1 MAEESKGTVALA
13 ITVNAV
19 IAIAKFAGGVISGSS
34 ALLSEGAHSVADT
47 MNEAF
52 LLTSLGRSSRP
63 PDEQHP
69 FGYGKE
75 RFFWSL
81 LAAVGIFVLGA
92 GFSFLEAY
100 ESFTETGGQE
110 GGFIAPYIILGIAF
124 LAEGSSWTKAMHQL
138 RGEAARSGRSIRRHV
153 RMSSDPTVKTVA
165 AEDSAALIGLV
176 VAFLGILLNQLTG
189 EQFWQGIASALIGI
203 TLAVVAYFLARDNR
217 ALLIG
222 EAADP
227 RLRGEVQEAL
237 ESYDEVDQVVDLLTM
252 QIGAHEVLLAVR
264 LDLAQGLSSDDVEQ
278 VSARIDRELRERF
291 PAIQQVFLDATRA
304 DERVERVGLPG
315 SDPAAP

>member
-1 MAEESKGTVALA
+1 MAEESTGTVILA
-13 ITVNAV
+13 VIVNAIV
-19 IAIAKFAGGVISGSS
+19 AIAKFAGGVISGSS

-47 MNEAF
+47 MNEVF
-52 LLTSLGRSSRP
+52 LLTSLGRSAKP

-100 ESFTETGGQE
+100 RSFTGSAGSE
-110 GGFIAPYIILGIAF
+110 GGYIAPYVILSIAF
-124 LAEGSSWTKAMHQL
+124 VAEGSSLVRALHQL
-138 RGEAARSGRSIRRHV
+138 RGEARRSGRSIRRHV
-153 RMSSDPTVKTVA
+153 QMSADPTVKTVG
-165 AEDSAALIGLV
+165 AEDSAALVGLV
-176 VAFLGILLNQLTG
+176 VAFLGILLDQLTG

-203 TLAVVAYFLARDNR
+203 TLAVVAFYLARDNQ
-217 ALLIG
+217 ALLVG

-227 RLRGEVQEAL
+227 RLRGQIREAL
-237 ESYDEVDQVVDLLTM
+237 EAYDEVDKVLDLLTM

-264 LDLAQGLSSDDVEQ
+264 LDLARALSSDDVER
-278 VSARIDRELRERF
+278 VSTRIDRELRERF
-291 PAIQQVFLDATRA
+291 PTISQVFLDATRA
-304 DERVERVGLPG
+304 DERVQQVGLPG
-315 SDPAAP
+315 SDPQAP